1 MSNEAQFSKQGWNK
15 LSHLL
20 FGAAAFQALR
30 ASCETGLIDLLGA
43 NPEGLTRES
52 VAVDLNISGRWLD
65 ILLKA
70 ASATGLII
78 QKDARYNLTEDLKA
92 VVHSSEWML
101 FKATVAFEQYIT
113 YPGIQDF
120 TESLVS
126 GSNIGLRH
134 FSGRGDSLYE
144 RLSTN
149 PKLQKTFYDYMRS
162 WSQLG
167 SPVLMRALA
176 EIAPKK
182 MLDVGGGDGINAEI
196 ATRQFPELRAT
207 ILDLPGVIDVS
218 LAKLELAALSDRIDV
233 VGIDILKDDFPVG
246 YDTVLFAHQLVIWT
260 EEENC
265 LLLRKANSSL
275 PIGGRVVIFSSI
287 TDNSNDGP
295 FVAAMASIYHACIP
309 VEGGNIYS
317 WAQYEGWLNT
327 CGFGEIRRIKGDGWT
342 PHSAIIATKIHAINE

>member
-1 MSNEAQFSKQGWNK
+1 
-15 LSHLL
+15 
-20 FGAAAFQALR
+20 
-30 ASCETGLIDLLGA
+30 
-43 NPEGLTRES
+43 
-52 VAVDLNISGRWLD
+52 
-65 ILLKA
+65 
-70 ASATGLII
+70 
-78 QKDARYNLTEDLKA
+78 
-92 VVHSSEWML
+92 ML